1 MIGQKMLLQGSTGES
16 PPVRM
21 LQNLAGLIH
30 IHSEVLQL
38 WQAGKMALVQVAG
51 GP

>member
-1 MIGQKMLLQGSTGES
+1 MGQKMLLQGSTGES

-21 LQNLAGLIH
+21 LQNLAGLTH
-30 IHSEVLQL
+30 IHSKVLQL
-38 WQAGKMALVQVAG
+38 WQAGRMALVQVAG